1 MILFAD
7 DEHDLKNL
15 FEYMKNSYVDG
26 DNEANLYSF
35 GRVVHK
41 MGQFDQAEKC
51 YCCSLNE
58 FSSSRLY
65 YSLGL
70 VTMDYRYLGNYELSL
85 EHHQQSIRIK
95 LESLP
100 YYHSQ
105 IAKSYKNINKLKKS
119 SQDLSTFRYDQ
130 S

>member
-1 MILFAD
+1 MILCGD
-7 DEHDLKNL
+7 DEHDFKNL
-15 FEYMKNSYVDG
+15 FEYMKNSYVDV

-35 GRVVHK
+35 GRVLHK
-41 MGQFDQAEKC
+41 MGQFDQAEKY

-58 FSSSRLY
+58 FSFSRLY

-85 EHHQQSIRIK
+85 EHHQQSI
-95 LESLP
+95 
-100 YYHSQ
+100 
-105 IAKSYKNINKLKKS
+105 KLKKS